1 MVVSHKIGT
10 PFSEFQDQMHRFA
23 RRLAVT
29 IILTTAFHPAAARA
43 ERFDVPEPF
52 TVTSD
57 TPIVPNV
64 TLRNIDDQTLEL
76 RALRGHFVLL
86 SFWATWCG
94 PCIEEMP
101 SLNSLQDDLGDST
114 FQVLPVSV
122 EGRFRLAKIDW
133 FMRTYNLRKLSVYA
147 LDQKDDQR
155 RFNIHAIPQTIL
167 IDPQGRELWRA
178 LGPVDWNNEAARA
191 MIKHYLNA
199 AP

>member
-1 MVVSHKIGT
+1 
-10 PFSEFQDQMHRFA
+10 MHRIA
-23 RRLAVT
+23 LRLVVT
-29 IILTTAFHPAAARA
+29 IILTTAMHPASTLE

-52 TVTSD
+52 ALTSD
-57 TPIVPNV
+57 TPLVPDV

-76 RALRGHFVLL
+76 RTLRGHYVLL

-101 SLNSLQDDLGDST
+101 SLNSLQADLGDST

-147 LDQKDDQR
+147 LDQKGDQR
-155 RFNIHAIPQTIL
+155 RFNIHAIPQALL

-178 LGPVDWNNEAARA
+178 LGPVDWNSDAART

-199 AP
+199 SR

>member
-1 MVVSHKIGT
+1 MCAK
-10 PFSEFQDQMHRFA
+10 FLEFQDQMHRIA
-23 RRLAVT
+23 GRVAVT
-29 IILTTAFHPAAARA
+29 ISLITALQPAAALA
-43 ERFDVPEPF
+43 ERLDVPEPF
-52 TVTSD
+52 ALTTNKPV
-57 TPIVPNV
+57 VPDV
-64 TLRNIDDQTLEL
+64 TLRNTDDQTLEL
-76 RALRGHFVLL
+76 SALRGHYVLL

-101 SLNSLQDDLGDST
+101 SLNTLQDDLGDST
-114 FQVLPVSV
+114 FQVLPVSI
-122 EGRFRLAKIDW
+122 EGRFRMAKIDW

-178 LGPVDWNNEAARA
+178 LGPVDWNSDAARR

-199 AP
+199 VP